1 MLYIVSFKSQYFYSD
16 TAEYSTENPIHRTVS
31 AEIVSCVGIMKN
43 DRWWLF
49 STQKKKC
56 PVVRFGSPE
65 TSLAK
70 EQSFAKLR
78 TGTYLVAFNAI
89 LVPDRSLSII
99 SLENKTNPDMHSEC
113 GPIQRILITD
123 SI

>member
-1 MLYIVSFKSQYFYSD
+1 MSRSIIQLYFDPFKGV
-16 TAEYSTENPIHRTVS
+16 H
-31 AEIVSCVGIMKN
+31 G
-43 DRWWLF
+43 L
-49 STQKKKC
+49 
-56 PVVRFGSPE
+56 RFGSPE
-65 TSLAK
+65 TFLAK
-70 EQSFAKLR
+70 EKSFAKLR